1 MASPGTAQVSL
12 SFDAWK
18 QGNVA
23 SSHHEVPVVA
33 PKVVRDLAPVSTRL
47 VKSLIHPS
55 RSGTLVGLRFTPD
68 GKRLIAGD
76 YPGGVVVLWDVASG
90 KQLAQIE
97 AGYGYRPSSDYFCL
111 STNWRTLY
119 VPREKRKTTRIEK
132 GGKKMTRGD
141 FSGDVRAWD
150 LDTGQLQHTFTHTP
164 PRGMGEMVLSP
175 DGTTFATFEQLS
187 GITERGWDH
196 AATLWDVKT
205 GQFRPLPGR
214 LFYWSVYTP
223 DSRILAAPADLGSGQ
238 SAIKLFDTA
247 TAREIGSIAVPEKN
261 ARIAYIAYSPDGK
274 LLVGQVRDEAKSRR
288 HWLRF
293 WDPATGR
300 TLASIEGEK
309 GAFFIHM
316 AFSPDGRLLIAT
328 DSVNEGRLALF
339 DVQGKK
345 LVRRLVLEKKA
356 HVPAFVFSPDG
367 KWLAALTQVIPEEML
382 RRDWVPEEM
391 PQPHIHLIDTVSGAV
406 RETLVAPQGTSV
418 SACFSPDDK
427 TLATSGNGRVLL
439 WDLTKPALG
448 ADTGSK

>member
-1 MASPGTAQVSL
+1 MASPGNAQVTL

-18 QGNVA
+18 EGKVA
-23 SSHHEVPVVA
+23 SSHHQIPVVA

-47 VKSLIHPS
+47 VKSLVHPS

-97 AGYGYRPSSDYFCL
+97 TGYGYRSSSDYFCL
-111 STNWRTLY
+111 SPDWKTLY
-119 VPREKRKTTRIEK
+119 VPHEKSKTTRVEK
-132 GGKKMTRGD
+132 DGKKMTRWD

-150 LDTGQLQHTFTHTP
+150 LATGRLRHTFTHTP
-164 PRGMGEMVLSP
+164 PCGMGQIVLSP

-196 AATLWDVKT
+196 AASLWEVKT
-205 GQFRPLPGR
+205 GQFRPLTGR

-223 DSRILAAPADLGSGQ
+223 DSRILAAPVDLGSGR
-238 SAIKLFDTA
+238 SAIKLFDAA
-247 TAREIGSIAVPEKN
+247 TAREMGSIAVPEKN

-274 LLVGQVRDEAKSRR
+274 LLVGQVRDEAKSQR

-309 GAFFIHM
+309 GAFFINM
-316 AFSPDGRLLIAT
+316 AFSPDGRSLLAT
-328 DSVNEGRLALF
+328 DSANEGRLALF
-339 DVQGKK
+339 DVQDRK
-345 LVRRLVLEKKA
+345 LVRTLVLEKKA
-356 HVPAFVFSPDG
+356 YVAAPVFSPDG

-382 RRDWVPEEM
+382 KREWIPEDM
-391 PQPHIHLIDTVSGAV
+391 PQPHIHLIDTASGAV
-406 RETLVAPQGTSV
+406 RETLVAPQGTGGA
-418 SACFSPDDK
+418 ACFSPDGR

-439 WDLTKPALG
+439 WDMTKSPG
-448 ADTGSK
+448 

>member
-1 MASPGTAQVSL
+1 MASPGTAQVTL

-18 QGNVA
+18 EGKVA

-33 PKVVRDLAPVSTRL
+33 PKVVRDLASVSTRL
-47 VKSLIHPS
+47 VKSLVHPS

-68 GKRLIAGD
+68 GKRLIASD
-76 YPGGVVVLWDVASG
+76 YPGGVVVVWDVASG

-97 AGYGYRPSSDYFCL
+97 AGYGYRPSLDYFCL
-111 STNWRTLY
+111 SPDWKTLY
-119 VPREKRKTTRIEK
+119 VPREKSKTTRIEK
-132 GGKKMTRGD
+132 DGKKMTRRD
-141 FSGDVRAWD
+141 FSGHVRAWD
-150 LDTGQLQHTFTHTP
+150 LATGRLRRTFTHTP
-164 PRGMGEMVLSP
+164 PCGMGEMVLSP

-187 GITERGWDH
+187 GTTEVGGGLDH
-196 AATLWDVKT
+196 AASLWDVKT

-214 LFYWSVYTP
+214 VFYWSAYTP
-223 DSRILAAPADLGSGQ
+223 DSRTLAAPVDLGSGR

-316 AFSPDGRLLIAT
+316 AFSPTAGHSQRPTRSTKAGLLSSTSRART
-328 DSVNEGRLALF
+328 SSARSF
-339 DVQGKK
+339 WKRK
-345 LVRRLVLEKKA
+345 
-356 HVPAFVFSPDG
+356 PTF
-367 KWLAALTQVIPEEML
+367 L
-382 RRDWVPEEM
+382 RP
-391 PQPHIHLIDTVSGAV
+391 S
-406 RETLVAPQGTSV
+406 
-418 SACFSPDDK
+418 SAR
-427 TLATSGNGRVLL
+427 TANG
-439 WDLTKPALG
+439 WWP
-448 ADTGSK
+448 